1 MQGNRR
7 LISREKLE
15 EAVEEVVNEEGHWT
29 GMFRVN
35 YGKLCNQEK
44 CQRLAQELFEA
55 GEERWG
61 TDEDTFN
68 RIFSTQDYYT
78 LRLVW
83 DEYVKV
89 YIKIA

>member
-1 MQGNRR
+1 M
-7 LISREKLE
+7 
-15 EAVEEVVNEEGHWT
+15 EEVESDGQWT

-35 YGKLCNQEK
+35 YHKLCNVEK
-44 CQRLAQELFEA
+44 CARMAQELFEA

-78 LRLVW
+78 LRTVW
-83 DEYVKV
+83 EEYVKV
-89 YIKIA
+89 RYCTYT